1 MIVNITLP
9 NNTSYDITID
19 RLNEIYYDTKVV
31 IVTNPTVS
39 SFHLEYL
46 KEKNY
51 SKRDKCC
58 YCARWRTV

>member
-9 NNTSYDITID
+9 DKTSYDITID

-39 SFHLEYL
+39 GFHLEYL
-46 KEKNY
+46 NKKLQQN
-51 SKRDKCC
+51 S
-58 YCARWRTV
+58 